1 MKHIERII
9 GTIGMIGLLALP
21 LSSCSTEDPLDGGGT
36 PRELIVSAEIASSD
50 ANSQTRADASGYEKT
65 AFADEDKIYIYKEGE
80 ENSKVLYKKSGTRWL
95 PVEANKV
102 LTVNS
107 SDVETFK
114 AFYPSDF
121 ASIQSDQ
128 TDKGQNTGTNFAKS
142 NKLIASAKTTA
153 TGNSVNFRFAPAFCK
168 MTVTVTYQDARS
180 NVTATLTGNKVCT
193 VNGGEETIKMLR
205 TTENTAAK
213 THTFICIF
221 QPGEHTYTLSVT
233 STLGN
238 ASSTTNTYKPQSTY
252 SFVAGSNYIYSF
264 TSSNELIL
272 TGVTVKE
279 FGEGSTID
287 VGSAT

>member
-21 LSSCSTEDPLDGGGT
+21 LSSCSNENPLDGGGT

-50 ANSQTRADASGYEKT
+50 ANSQTRADASSYEKT

-95 PVEANKV
+95 PVNAANV

-107 SDVETFK
+107 SNEETFN
-114 AFYPSDF
+114 AFYPF
-121 ASIQSDQ
+121 GFTSIQSDQ
-128 TDKGQNTGTNFAKS
+128 TDKGQNTGTNFAES
-142 NKLIASAKTTA
+142 NKLTASEKTTA
-153 TGNSVNFRFAPAFCK
+153 TGNSVNFKFAPAFCK
-168 MTVTVTYQDARS
+168 MTVIVTYQNERS
-180 NVTATLTGNKVCT
+180 GVTATLKGNGVCT
-193 VNGGEETIKMLR
+193 AVNSSETIQMLR
-205 TTENTAAK
+205 TTENTDAK

-221 QPGEHTYTLSVT
+221 QPGTRTYTLTVEN
-233 STLGN
+233 STHETG
-238 ASSTTNTYKPQSTY
+238 TY
-252 SFVAGSNYIYSF
+252 SDSSIEFKAGSNYIYNF
-264 TSSNELIL
+264 TSSDELIL

>member
-9 GTIGMIGLLALP
+9 GIIGMIGLLALP
-21 LSSCSTEDPLDGGGT
+21 LSSCSNEDPIDGGGT

-65 AFADEDKIYIYKEGE
+65 AFA
-80 ENSKVLYKKSGTRWL
+80 ENDQISINNNGGNNILYKKSGTRWL
-95 PVEANKV
+95 PVNAANV

-107 SDVETFK
+107 SKEETFN
-114 AFYPSDF
+114 AFYPYDF

-128 TDKGQNTGTNFAKS
+128 TDANANNGTNFAKS
-142 NKLIASAKTTA
+142 NKLTASENTTA
-153 TGNSVNFRFAPAFCK
+153 TGNSVNFKFAPAFCK
-168 MTVTVTYQDARS
+168 MTVIVTYQDTRS
-180 NVTATLTGNKVCT
+180 DVTATLAGNGVCT
-193 VNGGEETIKMLR
+193 AVNSSETIQMLR

-221 QPGEHTYTLSVT
+221 QPGKRSYTLSVT
-233 STLGN
+233 STPE
-238 ASSTTNTYKPQSTY
+238 SKSTPVTDTYTPQSAY
-252 SFVAGSNYIYSF
+252 LFVAGSNYIYNF
-264 TSSNELIL
+264 TSSNDLIL

-279 FGEGSTID
+279 FEKGSTID